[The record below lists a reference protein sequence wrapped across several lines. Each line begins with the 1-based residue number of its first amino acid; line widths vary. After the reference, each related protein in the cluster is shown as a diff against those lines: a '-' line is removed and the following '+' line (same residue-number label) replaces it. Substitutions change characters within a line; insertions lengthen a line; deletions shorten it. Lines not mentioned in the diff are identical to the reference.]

1 MTKSVG
7 IIGSPIR
14 HSISPIF
21 QQAALDY
28 YGIDA
33 IYEAWEVEPPSLP
46 EYIRQLRS
54 PNTLGINVTV
64 PHKEAVIPL
73 LDGVDDFASAA
84 GAVNTIIN
92 EDGNLVGH
100 NTDGV
105 GFLKALE
112 DNGHFQPQGRKVLVL
127 GAGGSAKAVALA
139 LSSRGVTEVAIAN
152 RTLERATRLAEII
165 STHGPK
171 VDAMSLTDSTETLV
185 RKAGESDLIVN
196 CTTLGMKYGFD
207 EHSSPMRSK
216 QIPATALVFDLVY
229 NPIETPLLREAK
241 RAGAAT
247 LGGLAMLVY
256 QGAASFEMWTGKKAP
271 VEIMLKV
278 AKEALGS

>member
-7 IIGSPIR
+7 IIGCPIR

-54 PNTLGINVTV
+54 LNTWGINVTV

-73 LDGVDDFASAA
+73 LDRVNDFASAA

-139 LSSRGVTEVAIAN
+139 LSSREVTEVAIAN

-165 STHGPK
+165 STHGTD
-171 VDAMSLTDSTETLV
+171 VDAMSLTDSTGTLV
-185 RKAGESDLIVN
+185 RKAAESDLIVN
-196 CTTLGMKYGFD
+196 CTTLGMKYGLD
-207 EHSSPMRSK
+207 EHSSPMRSE

>member
-7 IIGSPIR
+7 IIGCPIR

-54 PNTLGINVTV
+54 PNTWGINVTV

-139 LSSRGVTEVAIAN
+139 LSSCGVTEVAIAN

-165 STHGPK
+165 STHGTE
-171 VDAMSLTDSTETLV
+171 VDAMSLTDSTGTLV

-196 CTTLGMKYGFD
+196 CTTLGMKYGLD
-207 EHSSPMRSK
+207 EHSSPMRSE

>member
-1 MTKSVG
+1 MTKRVG
-7 IIGSPIR
+7 IIGYPIR

-21 QQAALDY
+21 QQAALDHY
-28 YGIDA
+28 LIDA
-33 IYEAWEVEPPSLP
+33 TYQAWEVEPPSLP
-46 EYIRQLRS
+46 EHIRQLRS

-64 PHKEAVIPL
+64 PHKETVIPL
-73 LDGVDDFASAA
+73 LDEVDDFAGAA
-84 GAVNTIIN
+84 GAVNTIVN

-112 DNGHFQPQGRKVLVL
+112 DNEHFQPQGSKVLII

-139 LSSRGVTEVAIAN
+139 LASRCVKEIAIAN
-152 RTLERATRLAEII
+152 RTLERASRLAELI

-171 VDAMSLTDSTETLV
+171 VYAISLTDSMGTLA
-185 RKAGESDLIVN
+185 RKAGESNLIVN
-196 CTTLGMKYGFD
+196 CTTLGMKYGLE
-207 EHSSPMRSK
+207 EHSSPMRSE
-216 QIPATALVFDLVY
+216 QIPATALVSDLVY

-241 RAGAAT
+241 LAGAPT
-247 LGGLAMLVY
+247 LGGLDMLVY

-271 VEIMLKV
+271 VEIMLNA

>member
-7 IIGSPIR
+7 IIGCPIR

-46 EYIRQLRS
+46 KYIRQLRS
-54 PNTLGINVTV
+54 PNTWGINVTV

-139 LSSRGVTEVAIAN
+139 LSSCGVTEVAIAN

-165 STHGPK
+165 STHGTE
-171 VDAMSLTDSTETLV
+171 VDAMSLTDSTGTLV

-196 CTTLGMKYGFD
+196 CTTLGMKYGLD
-207 EHSSPMRSK
+207 EHSSPMRSE